1 MFDKSTYDKEY
12 QKANYMTIVLR
23 LNKEKDAD
31 LINILSG
38 PLMISKQAYIKKILR
53 DHFHN

>member
-1 MFDKSTYDKEY
+1 MFNKSDYDKAY

-31 LINILSG
+31 LIDILSG
-38 PLMISKQAYIKKILR
+38 PLLISKQAYIKKIMR
-53 DHFHN
+53 DHFRN

>member
-31 LINILSG
+31 LISVLSG
-38 PLMISKQAYIKKILR
+38 PLLISKQAYIKKILR
-53 DHFHN
+53 DHFRN